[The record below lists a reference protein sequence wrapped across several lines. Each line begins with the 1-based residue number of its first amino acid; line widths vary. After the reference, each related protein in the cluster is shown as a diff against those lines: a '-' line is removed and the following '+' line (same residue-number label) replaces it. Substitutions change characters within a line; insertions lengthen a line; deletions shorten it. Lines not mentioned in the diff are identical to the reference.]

1 MSDFDLF
8 DDDAPLPDLA
18 STLEE
23 PLPGAPRRRGGCSN
37 LFYNL
42 LTVSFLLAS
51 ALVCAAVIL
60 LIRNPESPYN
70 PFAPQQTGQPAL
82 DALSAA
88 DDVTPASPPTAD
100 PTDQPTPT
108 NPPPSA
114 TPMLFLTSPPVAQ
127 PTQQPAPQATATG
140 ATPPIGAVNNTPSQY
155 PFMLDGEVEYDEY
168 TGAEQCDYL
177 AVKGTVTNM
186 DGEPVVG
193 IPVVVEGDEFFE
205 SLVLSG
211 SAPRYGQSGYEVV
224 LNDAPVE
231 ATFTVQL
238 WSDTGFQI
246 SPPVTVETT
255 EDCEENLI
263 TVNFVA
269 TQPLD

>member
-23 PLPGAPRRRGGCSN
+23 PRPGAPRRGGGCSN

-42 LTVSFLLAS
+42 LTVGFLLAS
-51 ALVCAAVIL
+51 ALVCAAVVL
-60 LIRNPESPYN
+60 LIRNPETPYN
-70 PFAPQQTGQPAL
+70 PFAPEATGQPAL

-88 DDVTPASPPTAD
+88 GGDVTPAAPPTAD
-100 PTDQPTPT
+100 PTDPPTPT

-127 PTQQPAPQATATG
+127 PTQPLQATATG
-140 ATPPIGAVNNTPSQY
+140 AGPPIGSVNNTPSQY
-155 PFMLDGEVEYDEY
+155 PFMLDDEVEFEAY
-168 TGAEQCDYL
+168 TGVDQCDFL

-231 ATFTVQL
+231 ASFTVQL

-255 EDCEENLI
+255 DSCEENLI